1 MQKSPIINHPEITTF
16 NILLHALLVLKKM
29 GWRLHLLFNNQFS
42 YLAMQHNYIPMGGR
56 WHQLKTWTL

>member
-29 GWRLHLLFNNQFS
+29 GWRLHLLFNNQLPS
-42 YLAMQHNYIPMGGR
+42 LAMQHNHIPMGGR
-56 WHQLKTWTL
+56 WHQSKTWTL